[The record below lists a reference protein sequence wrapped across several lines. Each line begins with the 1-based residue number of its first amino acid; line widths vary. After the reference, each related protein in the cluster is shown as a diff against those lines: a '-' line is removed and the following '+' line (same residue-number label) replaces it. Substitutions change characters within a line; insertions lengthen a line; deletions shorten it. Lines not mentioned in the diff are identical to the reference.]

1 MNENAKRLIVL
12 SKGAPLQIAIVL
24 SVAVAILWFLSIRI
38 GGYFYRTD
46 IYEDPRLFNLTKAG
60 VQWDVFYGHSPMCG
74 PIECFATSGYPAS
87 NYQKRMVLPAREFPL
102 NDYVRGQKIYLRA
115 SVEIPETILNAGA
128 PIAFHSLYV
137 WAKTYKFYINDSL
150 FEEGSAEALNITI
163 PRDLVG
169 PDHKLNLAM
178 AIDPGDLPYQGLANR
193 RDLLIGSKSTL
204 QRTAFDAEE
213 LKTTFYL
220 WFLIP
225 KLIFCLLF
233 SMVFL
238 FLSRTKLLFM
248 FIGSAFLSS
257 VETFFDSAYA
267 SMMLGKSFDFS
278 MIGPLG
284 RSLGAVFFV
293 GFLIEYFGQGKARSD
308 KFVLISS
315 PLIVTATGIVLLLGS
330 QNSALRFLDVSY
342 AFAYPVVFLIAGF
355 RANRAQMKF
364 LTAFFWLSLIP
375 TMLQSWGSLSDF
387 FGFNRHLGVNYHWI
401 HELVMFLILTG
412 LAMVDLGKSLL
423 AKVLVEN
430 ELKAVN
436 ERLELGRTVQS
447 MLLPP
452 SMDGAIDRF
461 AFRYYYDPA
470 EKMSGDWLNIW
481 RSEERNHLFLGDVVG
496 KGPQAALA
504 VAAIASVINDSK
516 YHGLSIAETIER
528 INCQLIDLF
537 QRHITSTFSSA
548 TFHAD
553 GSVELHNAAAL
564 GWFALKG
571 NRVQHLPMRSIP
583 LGVVKNAP
591 LATIRKTFEP
601 GTTLFAFTDGVLE
614 GSRARKNLFT
624 KLKAMPEDAELTYD
638 ELHEMLLAVGKEH
651 VLVDDKSVLIIK
663 IGERLAGSDHPGIPS
678 GIKVVGQV

>member
-12 SKGAPLQIAIVL
+12 TKGAPLQMAIVL
-24 SVAVAILWFLSIRI
+24 SVAAAVLWFLSIRI

-46 IYEDPRLFNLTKAG
+46 IYEDEELFNLTKAG
-60 VQWDVFYGHSPMCG
+60 VQWDVFYGQSPACG
-74 PIECFATSGYPAS
+74 PIDCFATSGYPAE
-87 NYQKRMVLPAREFPL
+87 NYQKKMVLPAREFPL
-102 NDYVRGQKIYLRA
+102 NDYVRGQKIYLRT
-115 SVEIPETILNAGA
+115 SFEVPEKVLNAGA

-150 FEEGSAEALNITI
+150 FEEGAAEALNITI

-169 PDHKLNLAM
+169 PDRKLNLALV
-178 AIDPGDLPYQGLANR
+178 IDPGDLPYQGLANR

-204 QRTAFDAEE
+204 LRTVFDAEE

-238 FLSRTKLLFM
+238 FLSRTKFLFM
-248 FIGSAFLSS
+248 FIGYTFLSS
-257 VETFFDSAYA
+257 VETFFDSAY
-267 SMMLGKSFDFS
+267 STMMLSKGFDFS
-278 MIGPLG
+278 LFGPLA
-284 RSLGAVFFV
+284 RNVGAAFFV
-293 GFLIEYFGQGKARSD
+293 GFLIEYFGKGKLRSER
-308 KFVLISS
+308 FVQVAALLIALSA
-315 PLIVTATGIVLLLGS
+315 TAVFFIGS
-330 QNSALRFLDVSY
+330 QNAALRFVDLSY
-342 AFAYPVVFLIAGF
+342 SFTYPTIFLIAGF
-355 RANRAQMKF
+355 RARRAKQFF
-364 LTAFFWLSLIP
+364 LTAFFWVSLVP
-375 TMLQSWGSLSDF
+375 TMLQSWGQLSDF
-387 FGFNRHLGVNYHWI
+387 FGFNLHLGVNPHWI

-412 LAMVDLGKSLL
+412 LAIVELGKSLL

-447 MLLPP
+447 MLLPQ
-452 SMDGAIDRF
+452 SMEGTIGRF
-461 AFRYYYDPA
+461 SYRYYYDPA

-481 RSEERNHLFLGDVVG
+481 REGDRNHLFLGDVVG

-504 VAAIASVINDSK
+504 VSAIASVINDSK
-516 YHGLSIAETIER
+516 YHKLSITETIER
-528 INCQLIDLF
+528 INSQLIDLF
-537 QRHITSTFSSA
+537 HKNITSTFSSV

-571 NRVQHLPMRSIP
+571 NKIQHLPLRSMP
-583 LGVVKNAP
+583 LGVSKGVP
-591 LATIRKTFEP
+591 VATVRKTFEP

-614 GSRARKNLFT
+614 GSRAMKNLFT
-624 KLKAMPEDAELTYD
+624 KIRAMPEDAELTYE
-638 ELHEMLLAVGKEH
+638 ELHDLLLNLGKEH
-651 VLVDDKSVLIIK
+651 VLVDDKSMVIVK
-663 IGERLAGSDHPGIPS
+663 IGEESQTIREFQAG
-678 GIKVVGQV
+678 